1 MQEKRVHTSDN
12 TVIVNGIG
20 KSFGAVD
27 ALRDVSLEVGRGE
40 VVALLGPNGAGKTT
54 MVDILSTLTRPD
66 RGHASIAGFDVVSE
80 AAIVRRSIML
90 TGQQV
95 ALDEILTGRENLV
108 LFGRL
113 QGLSKSNA
121 RSRAE
126 ELVREF
132 DLVDAADRRVGT
144 YSGGMRR
151 RIDIACGLVVRPE
164 VVFLDEP
171 TTGLDPRSRQTIWD
185 LVAGFK
191 NLGIATLLTTQY
203 LEEADA
209 LSDRIIVIDHGVIV
223 AEGTADQLK
232 ERTGG
237 SYCEIVP
244 RDLHDLPAIAEA
256 LGSLLPEENR
266 AALTN
271 TADRIAIPAPGGAN
285 TLVEALSRLDTANI
299 ELIDIALR
307 RPSLDEV
314 FLSLTKDSASTPVPD
329 EPVVGEQPVDI
340 PVVAPNGSDGAK
352 HRTSGRGRSWLAS
365 HSRAS
370 IMLVTLVVTCANL
383 LIAASLV
390 ITQKDSRPGD
400 RSAANTSVSPASVQA
415 GPPPGSAPST
425 PQLSLP
431 SEPLPTPVPRR
442 RAVCDAFGHDAATA
456 RARVCRRAACSS
468 RPRGCLSPGGTDRV
482 TSGGARFNSTG
493 TDLVTAG
500 SATGPS
506 PSNSEPVAGRIAM
519 STGVAREQARPATDV
534 VVTTAL
540 AAARPKPSPFG
551 QWWILTTRLVA
562 PTVRNGEV
570 LSAVVTSVVF
580 TAGWYIPLNHIMGAV
595 SGMSSYAQYLMP
607 LIALQG
613 IAFASVTGALR
624 AATDAVKGVN
634 RRFQSMPIGPLTPLA
649 ARMSA
654 SVYRCAVGTAAALIS
669 GHVIGFRFY
678 RDLEYT
684 VGFCLLLLLIGV
696 VLSFLADLL
705 GTNSKN
711 PEATTQLLLL
721 PQLIF
726 GLLSVGIQ
734 PVERFPHWTQPIV
747 RNQPISQFVYAL
759 RALAGDKTP
768 AAGSV
773 TWSVVGPSLAWLVGA
788 MTIMVPLSVIVLR
801 RRP

>member
-1 MQEKRVHTSDN
+1 MQEKRVHSSDN

-27 ALRDVSLEVGRGE
+27 ALRDVSLEVGQGE

-66 RGHASIAGFDVVSE
+66 RGHASIAGFDVVSQ
-80 AAIVRRSIML
+80 AASVRRSIML

-126 ELVREF
+126 ELLREF
-132 DLVDAADRRVGT
+132 DLVHAADRRVGT

-244 RDLHDLPAIAEA
+244 RDLNDLPAIADA

-266 AALTN
+266 AALTT

-285 TLVEALSRLDTANI
+285 TLVEALSRLNTANI
-299 ELIDIALR
+299 EFTDIALR

-314 FLSLTKDSASTPVPD
+314 FLSLTKDSAGTPVPD

-340 PVVAPNGSDGAK
+340 PDVTMNGSDGAK

-365 HSRAS
+365 HSRAL
-370 IMLVTLVVTCANL
+370 IMLVTCVVTCVNL

-390 ITQKDSRPGD
+390 IPQKDSRPAD
-400 RSAANTSVSPASVQA
+400 RSAANTSVSPASIRA

-431 SEPLPTPVPRR
+431 SEPLPTPVP
-442 RAVCDAFGHDAATA
+442 
-456 RARVCRRAACSS
+456 
-468 RPRGCLSPGGTDRV
+468 
-482 TSGGARFNSTG
+482 
-493 TDLVTAG
+493 
-500 SATGPS
+500 
-506 PSNSEPVAGRIAM
+506 
-519 STGVAREQARPATDV
+519 
-534 VVTTAL
+534 
-540 AAARPKPSPFG
+540 
-551 QWWILTTRLVA
+551 LVA
-562 PTVRNGEV
+562 P
-570 LSAVVTSVVF
+570 SATPSATTLQQQDFADVQPASP
-580 TAGWYIPLNHIMGAV
+580 PLQAAV
-595 SGMSSYAQYLMP
+595 SAPEVPIASPPVAPVSTPQVPIASPPVAPVSTPQVPIASPPVAPPDP
-607 LIALQG
+607 LQVIL
-613 IAFASVTGALR
+613 SPLLGAL
-624 AATDAVKGVN
+624 
-634 RRFQSMPIGPLTPLA
+634 P
-649 ARMSA
+649 
-654 SVYRCAVGTAAALIS
+654 
-669 GHVIGFRFY
+669 
-678 RDLEYT
+678 
-684 VGFCLLLLLIGV
+684 
-696 VLSFLADLL
+696 
-705 GTNSKN
+705 
-711 PEATTQLLLL
+711 
-721 PQLIF
+721 
-726 GLLSVGIQ
+726 
-734 PVERFPHWTQPIV
+734 
-747 RNQPISQFVYAL
+747 
-759 RALAGDKTP
+759 
-768 AAGSV
+768 
-773 TWSVVGPSLAWLVGA
+773 
-788 MTIMVPLSVIVLR
+788 
-801 RRP
+801 